1 MPKHG
6 HDNVERNK
14 LKRRLKEI
22 ARTRVLP
29 RLWEDG
35 RSLDLLMRARKEAY
49 QAAFVELGEE
59 IDAVMEEAC
68 SGPSWSG

>member
-1 MPKHG
+1 VVPKHG

-29 RLWEDG
+29 KLWEAG
-35 RSLDLLMRARKEAY
+35 RPMDLLLRARREAY
-49 QAAFVELGEE
+49 DAAFAELSDEVDG
-59 IDAVMEEAC
+59 VMGEAC
-68 SGPSWSG
+68 SGPS